1 LYLFG
6 FLLVVSLLA
15 GIYPAFVLSSF
26 QPAKVLKNQ
35 LSAEMT
41 GSRRLRKS
49 LLVVQLS
56 VSIGIIIFSGVLYQ
70 QLNYI
75 TKKNLGFDRENMIR
89 LEPTARLFRNF
100 ESFKN
105 ELSKHSSIVSAA
117 ASNMNPLQSGGG
129 NNGVDWQGKPKDSR
143 ITFKTIGCSYE
154 FPETFGLKIIE
165 GKNFQAKPMD
175 SLNTE
180 VLVSEEAAKIMRLKQ
195 PIGESIKIGDT
206 PCVIIGI
213 VNDFH
218 TESLRASRQPVI
230 LYRTDY
236 MHTAAV
242 YVKYQHG
249 TTQASLE
256 ALAEEYKKI
265 EPEFTMKYWFQDDTY
280 NEIYKTE
287 ITVSRLVLLFTI
299 VTLVISILGIASL
312 ATYNVLRR
320 TKEIGIRRVFGASM
334 VQVLSNLTSEFSL
347 ILLLAMMVAAPLAWL
362 AADRW
367 LTNFAYRILMPWWIY
382 ATTFVGIGAIVLIII
397 CMQGLKTV
405 ITSPSK
411 TLRNE

>member
-1 LYLFG
+1 
-6 FLLVVSLLA
+6 
-15 GIYPAFVLSSF
+15 
-26 QPAKVLKNQ
+26 
-35 LSAEMT
+35 M
-41 GSRRLRKS
+41 
-49 LLVVQLS
+49 
-56 VSIGIIIFSGVLYQ
+56 
-70 QLNYI
+70 
-75 TKKNLGFDRENMIR
+75 
-89 LEPTARLFRNF
+89 
-100 ESFKN
+100 
-105 ELSKHSSIVSAA
+105 SKHASIVSAA

-154 FPETFGLKIIE
+154 FPETFGLKIID
-165 GKNFQAKPMD
+165 GKNFQTKPTD

-236 MHTAAV
+236 IHTAAV

-320 TKEIGIRRVFGASM
+320 TKEIGIRSGIWRFHA
-334 VQVLSNLTSEFSL
+334 TSTIES
-347 ILLLAMMVAAPLAWL
+347 
-362 AADRW
+362 
-367 LTNFAYRILMPWWIY
+367 Y
-382 ATTFVGIGAIVLIII
+382 
-397 CMQGLKTV
+397 Q
-405 ITSPSK
+405 
-411 TLRNE
+411 